1 MPKETEAER
10 DVVTVT
16 MPRRVAII
24 AANKLR
30 EERVELAR
38 ISNGW
43 AKQKQWYDPDSS
55 PWRYADEQAE
65 GFADLAAACW
75 DNAKAI
81 SEALHG

>member
-1 MPKETEAER
+1 MTQ
-10 DVVTVT
+10 DTVTMT

-30 EERVELAR
+30 EERVELTR

-43 AKQKQWYDPDSS
+43 AKAKCDLNPGDLAWQ
-55 PWRYADEQAE
+55 YADEQAQS
-65 GFADLAAACW
+65 FIDLAAACW

-81 SEALHG
+81 SAALHS